1 METLGID
8 IGFGFT
14 KATNSKETL
23 IFKSLFGD
31 ATDLQFWMDF
41 GDDSLTDY
49 FHVTIDG
56 KSYFI
61 GDLAEQQSTVLNF
74 TLDQEK
80 MISEFVKILALT
92 VTGTFLKKEASI
104 NVPINIVSGLPIGYF
119 KQNHQRFNEILTGHH
134 KVTYHQHD
142 GSQLVKEI
150 YINKIRMLPQP
161 IGSILNLL
169 MDDNGNIVNTDLAK
183 QKVGVVDIGFRTTD
197 FTILDRL
204 RYIDRSSRT
213 MDTGIS
219 KAFSVISNKLREKC
233 GVNVELYR
241 LYKAAEAGAIKM
253 KGHGLNF
260 SKIRDQV
267 YSQLAG
273 TIANDIDRLWAE
285 DWDIDTIILT
295 GGGCMDLAQYL
306 QPLIAGNV
314 RPIMNN
320 VDARLN
326 NVQGYIKYAKYIW
339 GESAPEPPPA
349 PTSELEPIEEEAV
362 EDAVI
367 EEHTPEDA
375 LVEEHV
381 PEDGLVETQTAE
393 DALVDDD
400 TLEEIEELV
409 EESIPDE

>member
-1 METLGID
+1 MEVLGID

-14 KATNSKETL
+14 KATNGKDTL

-41 GDDSLTDY
+41 GEQSLTDF

-80 MISEFVKILALT
+80 LISEFVKILSLT
-92 VTGTFLKKEASI
+92 VAGVFLKKESAI
-104 NVPINIVSGLPIGYF
+104 NVPINIVSGLPISYF
-119 KQNHQRFNEILTGHH
+119 KHNQQRFNEILTGHH
-134 KVTYHQHD
+134 KIIYHQHD
-142 GSQLVKEI
+142 GAKVVKEI
-150 YINKIRMLPQP
+150 YINKIKMLPQP
-161 IGSILNLL
+161 LGSILNLL
-169 MDDNGNIVNTDLAK
+169 MDDKGKIVNLDMAR
-183 QKVGVVDIGFRTTD
+183 QKIGVVDIGFRTTD
-197 FTILDRL
+197 FSIMDHL
-204 RYIDRSSRT
+204 RYIDRGSRT

-219 KAFSVISNKLREKC
+219 KAFSVIANKLRAKC
-233 GVNVELYR
+233 GVGVELYR
-241 LYKAAEAGAIKM
+241 LYKAAETGAIKM

-267 YSQLAG
+267 YAQLAG

-295 GGGCMDLAQYL
+295 GGGCMELSKYL

-314 RPIMNN
+314 RPILNN

-326 NVQGYIKYAKYIW
+326 NVQGYLKYGHYIW
-339 GESAPEPPPA
+339 GESIPEPPP
-349 PTSELEPIEEEAV
+349 PELEPLDEEKV
-362 EDAVI
+362 EDS
-367 EEHTPEDA
+367 
-375 LVEEHV
+375 LV
-381 PEDGLVETQTAE
+381 
-393 DALVDDD
+393 DD

-409 EESIPDE
+409 EDSLPEE